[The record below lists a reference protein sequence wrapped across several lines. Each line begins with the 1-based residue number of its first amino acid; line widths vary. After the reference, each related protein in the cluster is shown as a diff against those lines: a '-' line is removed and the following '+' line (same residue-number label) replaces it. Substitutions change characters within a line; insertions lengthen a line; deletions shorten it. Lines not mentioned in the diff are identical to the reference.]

1 MPINSDESLIP
12 STYRGAESEA
22 SANAIYYVPIN
33 PFIYKQPAV
42 PNHSFEKERLAL
54 LNDLRRTRIIL
65 LDLSAEMDLSYPAT
79 TPNMLARYLVVGG
92 EDDLAVKVNA
102 VVAIHYV
109 MDGSGH
115 SECNGARIDWKRGDV
130 FLFPGGTEATHC
142 AGLEGAVLYM
152 VTDEPMLSFS
162 GTAAGQGGDAR
173 VTPAYFPVEET
184 DANLART
191 YARDPHGVEAAKSV
205 WFVCRPME
213 ALRTT
218 SPNITA
224 NLNTLGAGDDQ
235 RAHRH
240 NAAALTLSIAG
251 EGVHSMVDGHRSDW
265 SRFGVMVTPPGALH
279 SHHNRG
285 QETMRSFVVQ
295 DSGLHYYSR
304 TTGFRFDS

>member
-1 MPINSDESLIP
+1 MPIKSDESLIP
-12 STYRGAESEA
+12 STHAGAGSGA
-22 SANAIYYVPIN
+22 SANAIYYVPVN

-54 LNDLRRTRIIL
+54 LNDLRRTRTITL
-65 LDLSAEMDLSYPAT
+65 NLGSEMDLHYPAT
-79 TPNMLARYLVVGG
+79 TPNMLARYLVVGAKD
-92 EDDLAVKVNA
+92 ELSVKVNA

-109 MDGSGH
+109 IDGRGYSV
-115 SECNGARIDWKRGDV
+115 SNGLRIDWKRGDV
-130 FLFPGGTEATHC
+130 FLFPGGTQATHF
-142 AGLEGAVLYM
+142 ADQEGAVLYM
-152 VTDEPMLSFS
+152 VTDEPMLSFA
-162 GTAAGQGGDAR
+162 GTIVGQGADAR

-184 DANLART
+184 DAKLART
-191 YARDPHGVEAAKSV
+191 YARDAHGAEAAKSV
-205 WFVCRPME
+205 WFVCRTME

-235 RAHRH
+235 RPHRH